1 MAKHW
6 WEIDRDGNKEK
17 VASKGNLNADR
28 ALQEQGSIPEKLSL
42 PAHPRDTV
50 HGGKGSGGREVAQSK
65 TLDESLAEEDRREA
79 APKTFPKW

>member
-1 MAKHW
+1 MAHW
-6 WEIDRDGNKEK
+6 WHKNRDGNKDH

-28 ALQEQGSIPEKLSL
+28 ALQEQGSVPEEHGV
-42 PAHPRDTV
+42 PAHSRDTV